1 MQELTAVMFVYFVEI
16 EGVYLHTVL
25 FSRYK
30 KKMFVCVALGLKIFL
45 TLFGGWMLSKVGRVI
60 PRTALFQFVLK
71 LFCCQGNRKNKC
83 YWATSIQQ
91 FKS

>member
-1 MQELTAVMFVYFVEI
+1 MFVYFVEI

-45 TLFGGWMLSKVGRVI
+45 TLFGG
-60 PRTALFQFVLK
+60 
-71 LFCCQGNRKNKC
+71 
-83 YWATSIQQ
+83 
-91 FKS
+91 